1 MDYWAIGSPQADP
14 CRCDGGTGGTE
25 FSEAVGS
32 FYMPMNLQI
41 RDPSAHGRLME
52 LAFGSY
58 HVGGAQF
65 AMADGSVHFL
75 SESIDMAVYRNLG
88 ARNDGNPVNLD

>member
-14 CRCDGGTGGTE
+14 CRCDGDTGGTE

-41 RDPSAHGRLME
+41 RDPSAH
-52 LAFGSY
+52 
-58 HVGGAQF
+58 AQF